1 MELSVDGDRV
11 FVATGGRAFDGAL
24 PSVCFLHGAGLDHS
38 VWSLQA
44 RYLAHHGRA
53 VLAVDLPGHGG
64 SQGVP
69 LSSIAEMADWVARFL
84 DAAGVEKAALVGHS
98 MGALVAIEAAV
109 RAPDLVGAMALLGVA
124 ESMPVHPDLL
134 EAARQNDPLAARLI
148 TAWGHA
154 GDAKV
159 GGHPAPGLW
168 MVGGATRLL
177 ERSRPGTLHAD
188 LKACADY
195 GSAAPSASRVAC
207 PAVFV
212 LGAADMMTP
221 CAKGEELAAAIEGAI
236 TFVLPGCGH
245 MVMIERPDATTDAL
259 RKVL

>member
-1 MELSVDGDRV
+1 MELSVNGDKV
-11 FVATGGRAFDGAL
+11 FAATGGRVFDGAL
-24 PSVCFLHGAGLDHS
+24 PVVCFLHGAGLDHS

-44 RYLAHHGRA
+44 RYLARHGRA
-53 VLAVDLPGHGG
+53 VLAVDMPGHGG
-64 SQGVP
+64 SEGAP
-69 LSSIAEMADWVARFL
+69 LSSIAEMADWVASFL

-109 RAPDLVGAMALLGVA
+109 RGPELIGALVLLGAA
-124 ESMPVHPDLL
+124 ETMPVHPDLL
-134 EAARQNDPLAARLI
+134 AAARENDPLAARLI
-148 TAWGHA
+148 TSWGHA

-159 GGHPAPGLW
+159 GGHPSPGLW

-177 ERSRPGTLHAD
+177 ERSRPGTLYTD

-195 GSAAPSASRVAC
+195 GSAAPAANRVAC
-207 PAVFV
+207 PTVLV

-221 CAKGEELAAAIEGAI
+221 CAKGEALAAAIEGAA
-236 TFVLPGCGH
+236 TVVLPGCGH
-245 MVMIERPDATTDAL
+245 MVMVERPDATTDAL

>member
-1 MELSVDGDRV
+1 MELSVNGDKV
-11 FVATGGRAFDGAL
+11 FAATGGRIFDGAL
-24 PSVCFLHGAGLDHS
+24 PVVCFLHGAGLDHS

-44 RYLAHHGRA
+44 RYLAHHERA
-53 VLAVDLPGHGG
+53 VLAVDMPGHGG
-64 SQGVP
+64 SEGAP
-69 LSSIAEMADWVARFL
+69 LSSIAEMADWVASFL

-109 RAPDLVGAMALLGVA
+109 RGPELIGALVLLGAA
-124 ESMPVHPDLL
+124 ETMPVHPDLL
-134 EAARQNDPLAARLI
+134 AAARENDPLAARLI
-148 TAWGHA
+148 TSWGHA

-177 ERSRPGTLHAD
+177 ERSRPGTLYAD

-195 GSAAPSASRVAC
+195 GSVAPAANRVAC
-207 PAVFV
+207 PTVLV

-221 CAKGEELAAAIEGAI
+221 CAKGEALAAAIGGAA
-236 TFVLPGCGH
+236 TVVLPGCGH
-245 MVMIERPDATTDAL
+245 MVMVERPDATTDAL

>member
-1 MELSVDGDRV
+1 MELSVNGDRV
-11 FVATGGRAFDGAL
+11 FAATGGRAFDGAL

-53 VLAVDLPGHGG
+53 VLAVDMPGHGG
-64 SQGVP
+64 SEGAP
-69 LSSIAEMADWVARFL
+69 LSSVSEMADWVACFL
-84 DAAGVEKAALVGHS
+84 EAAGVDKAALIGHS
-98 MGALVAIEAAV
+98 MGALVAIEAAARV
-109 RAPDLVGAMALLGVA
+109 PGLVGALALLGVA

-134 EAARQNDPLAARLI
+134 EAARQNDPVAARLI
-148 TAWGHA
+148 TSWGHA

-177 ERSRPGTLHAD
+177 ERNRPGTLHAD

-195 GSAAPSASRVAC
+195 GSVALAAARVAC
-207 PAVFV
+207 PTILV

-221 CAKGEELAAAIEGAI
+221 CAKGEALAGAIEGAI
-236 TFVLPGCGH
+236 TVVLPGCGH

-259 RKVL
+259 RQVL

>member
-11 FVATGGRAFDGAL
+11 FAATGGRAFDSAL

-53 VLAVDLPGHGG
+53 VLAVDMPGHGG
-64 SQGVP
+64 SEGAP
-69 LSSIAEMADWVARFL
+69 LSSISEMGDWVARFL
-84 DAAGVEKAALVGHS
+84 DAAGVKKSALVGHS
-98 MGALVAIEAAV
+98 MGALVALEAAV
-109 RAPDLVGAMALLGVA
+109 RVPELVGAIALLGVA
-124 ESMPVHPDLL
+124 ESMPVHSDLL
-134 EAARQNDPLAARLI
+134 EAARQNDPAAARMI

-188 LKACADY
+188 LKACAEY
-195 GSAAPSASRVAC
+195 GSAAPAASRVTC
-207 PAVFV
+207 PTVLV

-221 CAKGEELAAAIEGAI
+221 CARGEALAGAIEGAI
-236 TFVLPGCGH
+236 TIVLAECGH

>member
-1 MELSVDGDRV
+1 MELSVNGDNV
-11 FVATGGRAFDGAL
+11 FAATGGRAFDGAL

-44 RYLAHHGRA
+44 RYFAHHGRA
-53 VLAVDLPGHGG
+53 VLAVDMPGHGG
-64 SQGVP
+64 SEGAP
-69 LSSIAEMADWVARFL
+69 LSSISEMADWVVRLL

-98 MGALVAIEAAV
+98 MGAQVAVETAV
-109 RAPDLVGAMALLGVA
+109 RAPGLVGALALLGVA

-134 EAARQNDPLAARLI
+134 AAARENDPLAARLI
-148 TAWGHA
+148 TSWGHA

-195 GSAAPSASRVAC
+195 GSAAPAARRVAC
-207 PAVFV
+207 PTVLV

-221 CAKGEELAAAIEGAI
+221 CAKGETLAAAIEGSI
-236 TFVLPGCGH
+236 TVVLPGCGH

>member
-1 MELSVDGDRV
+1 MELSVNGDRV
-11 FVATGGRAFDGAL
+11 FAATGGRAFDGAL

-53 VLAVDLPGHGG
+53 VLAVDMPGHGG
-64 SQGVP
+64 SEGAP
-69 LSSIAEMADWVARFL
+69 LSSVSEMADWVACFL
-84 DAAGVEKAALVGHS
+84 EAAGVDKAALIGHS
-98 MGALVAIEAAV
+98 MGALVAIEAAARV
-109 RAPDLVGAMALLGVA
+109 PGLVGALALLGVA

-134 EAARQNDPLAARLI
+134 EAARQNDPVAARLI
-148 TAWGHA
+148 TSWGHA

-195 GSAAPSASRVAC
+195 GSAAPAAGRVAC
-207 PAVFV
+207 PTILV

-221 CAKGEELAAAIEGAI
+221 RAKGEILAGAIEGAI
-236 TFVLPGCGH
+236 TVVLPGCGH

-259 RKVL
+259 RRVL